1 MTFERIPKVD
11 EALFAE
17 PLVRQIAKPPYP
29 LAAGSTTAG
38 TRQVPAGST
47 NTVEL
52 VQLRLAADC
61 PPLAWRIA
69 YQILPAPVAGEFI
82 LLTGDDFGR
91 VEFRATVAIGQ
102 TSGVETVPGKYI
114 TIAYR
119 PLAPSPTD
127 FEVGVVC
134 GLLSR

>member
-17 PLVRQIAKPPYP
+17 PLAKQIAKPPYP

-61 PPLAWRIA
+61 PPLAWRIGF
-69 YQILPAPVAGEFI
+69 QILPAPVAGEFI

-91 VEFRATVAIGQ
+91 VEFRLPVAIGQ
-102 TSGVETVPGKYI
+102 TSGGDTVPGKYI

-119 PLAPSPTD
+119 PLTPSPTD

-134 GLLSR
+134 GLLGR

>member
-11 EALFAE
+11 AALFAE
-17 PLVRQIAKPPYP
+17 PLAKQIASPPYP

-38 TRQVPAGST
+38 TRQVRAGSAD
-47 NTVEL
+47 TVEL
-52 VQLRLAADC
+52 VQLRLQADC
-61 PPLAWRIA
+61 PPLAWRIGF
-69 YQILPAPVAGEFI
+69 QILPAPVAGEFV

-91 VEFRATVAIGQ
+91 VEFRLPVAIGQ
-102 TSGVETVPGKYI
+102 TSGGDTVPGKYL

-119 PLAPSPTD
+119 PLAPSPID

-134 GLLSR
+134 GLMAR

>member
-17 PLVRQIAKPPYP
+17 PLQRQIAKPPYP

-38 TRQVPAGST
+38 TRKVPAGST

-61 PPLAWRIA
+61 PPLAWSIA
-69 YQILPAPVAGEFI
+69 FQILPAPVAGQFI
-82 LLTGDDFGR
+82 VLTGDDFGR
-91 VEFRATVAIGQ
+91 VEFRATIPIGV
-102 TSGVETVPGKYI
+102 TDGANTVPGKYI
-114 TIAYR
+114 TISYR
-119 PLAPSPTD
+119 PLAPSPID